1 MYDNIR
7 TEQKIVDRSN
17 QITGKNRTRTGA
29 TFQGTVDSVSGEK
42 QTAHLSY
49 SGGGFT
55 SPLPMPYDGAYS
67 WIRAIP
73 DTGSMALLSYRVDTS
88 ETTFIRYLNDVP
100 EKKIAGY
107 NSGYNLYRPLVAGEL
122 EIHSSGLAQSYYSQ
136 RPSLEQRGGV
146 IRSWLDQDS
155 MESGQKA
162 PIHTR
167 QLWQH
172 RSTNVGDE
180 ERFGVVRR
188 PVTLNVANAA
198 LLGQAKSSN
207 FSMYPYPDFST
218 PGGVPAAFSTLSQ
231 TIAAA
236 SEAAGALTGT
246 FKVRP
251 FAKEYLRVL
260 KNPLYP
266 IPPTN
271 LIDIREGQVFD
282 DDGVQVIG
290 DNGAYLRAKYEYFT
304 SLNDSTKCQ
313 IDELGNVAWSLSLG
327 AIQGWVTQIPYGA
340 FKLSAKAGIELR
352 TATNIYASSTL
363 STSINASTELSMSSR
378 SNMKFST
385 GDIGIPANFSHTTT
399 GTHTVN
405 STSDI
410 GFVSNANLNS
420 TAGAIYNAKAGT
432 QMNLAA
438 PKVAIGASPS
448 EPTVMGDTLSKFL
461 LDLINTLLIGE
472 ASIGIGN
479 LGAPVPLNPA
489 IVSKLKTDLLPRI
502 QTKTLTSKTIT
513 VSQ

>member
-1 MYDNIR
+1 MFDNIR
-7 TEQKIVDRSN
+7 SERKIIDRSN
-17 QITGKNRTRTGA
+17 QITGKLRTSTGA
-29 TFQGTVDSVSGEK
+29 TFQGTVDSVSGER

-55 SPLPMPYDGAYS
+55 TPLPMPYDGAYS

-107 NSGYNLYRPLVAGEL
+107 NAGNNLYRPLVAGEL
-122 EIHSSGLAQSYYSQ
+122 EVHSSGLAQSYYSQ

-146 IRSWLDQDS
+146 IRSWLDQDT

-162 PIHTR
+162 PIHAR

-172 RSTNVGDE
+172 RSTTIGDE

-198 LLGQAKSSN
+198 LLGQTKSSN
-207 FSMYPYPDFST
+207 FFMYPYPDFST

-236 SEAAGALTGT
+236 TEATAALTGT

-282 DDGVQVIG
+282 DDGIQVVG

-304 SLNDSTKCQ
+304 SLNDSTRCQ
-313 IDELGNVAWSLSLG
+313 IDELGNVAWNLSLG
-327 AIQGWVTQIPYGA
+327 AIQGWVTQIPFGA
-340 FKLSAKAGIELR
+340 FKLTAKAGIELR
-352 TATNIYASSTL
+352 TATSIYTSSTF
-363 STSINASTELSMSSR
+363 STSINASTELSMTSR
-378 SNMKFST
+378 SNMTFST
-385 GDIGIPANFSHTTT
+385 GDVGIPANFSHTTT
-399 GTHTVN
+399 GTHAVDATLDM
-405 STSDI
+405 SFTSK
-410 GFVSNANLNS
+410 ANLNS
-420 TAGAIYNAKAGT
+420 TASAIYNAKAGT
-432 QMNLAA
+432 QMNLTA
-438 PKVAIGASPS
+438 PKVAIGATPS
-448 EPTVMGDTLSKFL
+448 EPTVMGTQLSTWLQTLCQ
-461 LDLINTLLIGE
+461 LIISNQAAIGM
-472 ASIGIGN
+472 GN
-479 LGAPVPLNPA
+479 LSAPVPLNPA
-489 IVSKLKTDLLPRI
+489 VTSGVQKLLAQIPNLM
-502 QTKTLTSKTIT
+502 SKTIT
-513 VSQ
+513 VSV